1 MKRRGFRFLQTKSLP
16 RHWTLAEPVDRI
28 IPPRVEYQ
36 TCRCEFAMKPEGT
49 ELCPLMAHTAALG
62 QLLAR

>member
-1 MKRRGFRFLQTKSLP
+1 MPMIEMSLIFP
-16 RHWTLAEPVDRI
+16 LRHWTLTATVARI
-28 IPPRVEYQ
+28 APPRVEYQ

-49 ELCPLMAHTAALG
+49 ELCPLMAHTAALV